1 MKKIT
6 FLIGLLFGLF
16 LSLSINAQ
24 TTINFNSGTALVDN
38 TDYGSNVITV
48 GNFKFTYN
56 DATWFGSTLGNGN
69 TMALE
74 ALTISTT
81 PGQSQSITVETNDG
95 SEFDF
100 QSFWLD
106 ILSFTG
112 NENWTLEGFK
122 DGVSIGTQVISVT
135 GNSSSG
141 YIQIVSPNSTFDN
154 VDKVTITAG
163 ATGFFYFDIFDD
175 FVFGSA
181 LTNTA
186 PTAATNTGS
195 SLSEGGTDIVSSS
208 ELEFDDAEEPDTDIT
223 YTLDDLP
230 DNGTLRKNTVALTL
244 GGTFT
249 QDDLNNNRID
259 YVHDGS
265 DTTSDS
271 FRVNVSDGQGGTIEN
286 QTFNFTIAAVDDTA
300 PSFET
305 STPSYSSVT
314 QTGFTLTTDIDE
326 AGDIFYV
333 VLADGATAPTSTEV
347 VNGTGNA
354 GAAPVTSDDVSV
366 TTGGFSNAFSV
377 TGLTAGTDY
386 DVYVVARD
394 DEGSPNLQVSPS
406 KIDITTLANL
416 ATISTTAASSITTS
430 SATLAGNATANGG
443 ASITERGVVYSIT
456 STNSNPL
463 INGTGVTKD
472 TNGTGTG
479 VFSESIASLSP
490 STQYSFKA
498 YATNSAGT
506 SYGTVQTFTT
516 ATPVVLATITT
527 ATQANITTTSADLG
541 GNITNNGGAPVTERG
556 IVWATTSNPTI
567 ANNKVSNGSSDGSF
581 SKMIGSLPSNTT
593 IHVRAYATN
602 SAGTAYGSNISFT
615 THQLGTSNFAN
626 LGANDSG
633 ATGFK
638 TNTSNTNYVISNI
651 MTNAGT
657 EMYIDDPEAG
667 AAKTYSIKADGVNAE
682 SFSVDV
688 LNVSSY
694 SGAAIPEG
702 RTFDQATNVVFKDK
716 TGAIIRTMTLN
727 SDKYL
732 PPTIGSSIFSF
743 FDNNNAS
750 PVHSVAE
757 IIFNIVP
764 GRPEEGAEDWTSTD
778 ITISNVVAPSVTP
791 IITFSDIGKTYKDAN
806 FNLGATSNSAG
817 TINYS
822 VLAGGTGTASLSG
835 TNNEIVTLGNAGTVT
850 IRASQAANGIYGSSS
865 KDITLTIG
873 KKPLTVTAEAK
884 SKVYGSS
891 DPTLTYTA
899 TLEGSDVLTGSL
911 SRAAGTDVGTYAISS
926 TLVNSNYDITFV
938 PANLTIT
945 KKALTI
951 TAEAKSKVYGSIDPT
966 LTYSATLEGAD
977 VLTGSLSR
985 AAGTDVG
992 TYAISSS
999 LRNSNYDITFVP
1011 ANLSITK
1018 RAITI
1023 TADEKSKVSGENDP
1037 EFTYQISSGSLVS
1050 GDTFSGKLTRNSG
1063 DSVGIYDILI
1073 GDLTLGGNY
1082 DLSFVSNRFNVS
1094 LVLTTGSLGRSSKAV
1109 IIEGQISSEANV
1121 IERGVVYSSTN
1132 TDPQIGGTNVIQLAD
1147 TSVSGPFQMTITGLN
1162 SFTKYYFQTYIIVET
1177 PSGKIRTFTSH
1188 KSLAL
1193 SELYGGAKEF
1203 TTLLEEPALALTENT
1218 NPTTGTERVDPE
1230 INLEIDFNADIQ
1242 KGTGDILIK
1251 KASDDTLL
1259 ETIAVSSANVIV
1271 TGQKVTI
1278 TPTLELPQTTQVY
1291 VIVPVGAIED
1301 LSGNGWTGFND
1312 KTDWNF
1318 TSDDTVLPTIVAIT
1332 PNHTST
1338 NIAPHSNL
1346 EISFSEE
1353 IVKGTG
1359 NILVKDHLYNNTIAT
1374 IDVTSAQVSVASN
1387 VVTINPTTDLPSETS
1402 FYVEIEGTAFKDSYD
1417 NNFSGVNTKDIWSFA
1432 TADITAPNSPVIVE
1446 VADYTCSETTLATA
1460 DNTFVITGTAENE
1473 STVNVFIN
1481 DTNVGTV
1488 STDSNGSWTLDLSS
1502 TVQIDGEYNI
1512 TATATDSSNNTS
1524 SASDEFEI
1532 IVSTTNSDLDNI
1544 PDFCDSDVENDGY
1557 ADATQITE
1565 KTKYGFSPNGDGIND
1580 TWTIRDIENFDNNSV
1595 KVYNRS
1601 GRLVYAKD
1609 NYDNTWDGTS
1619 SAAIGNGK
1627 LPVGA
1632 YYFTIDLKVDGV
1644 KMVSGWIY
1652 INY

>member
-1 MKKIT
+1 MKKLYSTNT
-6 FLIGLLFGLF
+6 FFYLFFIILF
-16 LSLSINAQ
+16 TSFYSFGQ
-24 TTINFNSGTALVDN
+24 TINFDSDGFETDE
-38 TDYGSNVITV
+38 DYGSD
-48 GNFKFTYN
+48 TY
-56 DATWFGSTLGNGN
+56 TNGN
-69 TMALE
+69 INIISSSGNHYEHDSEGEGNSSGLNAGYYYPNETF
-74 ALTISTT
+74 TI
-81 PGQSQSITVETNDG
+81 ETIDG
-95 SEFDF
+95 SELDF
-100 QSFWLD
+100 QSFYHNGYGTAF
-106 ILSFTG
+106 I
-112 NENWTLEGFK
+112 NKIEGFK
-122 DGVSIGTQVISVT
+122 NGYSTGTITSGFVDGTNNLTSDF
-135 GNSSSG
+135 N
-141 YIQIVSPNSTFDN
+141 D
-154 VDKVTITAG
+154 VDKIVITSNL
-163 ATGFFYFDIFDD
+163 GFSSIFDT
-175 FVFGSA
+175 FVFG
-181 LTNTA
+181 TA
-186 PTAATNTGS
+186 
-195 SLSEGGTDIVSSS
+195 IV
-208 ELEFDDAEEPDTDIT
+208 
-223 YTLDDLP
+223 
-230 DNGTLRKNTVALTL
+230 
-244 GGTFT
+244 
-249 QDDLNNNRID
+249 
-259 YVHDGS
+259 S
-265 DTTSDS
+265 DTTAPI
-271 FRVNVSDGQGGTIEN
+271 FENGTPN
-286 QTFNFTIAAVDDTA
+286 G
-300 PSFET
+300 
-305 STPSYSSVT
+305 SSVT
-314 QTGFTLTTDIDE
+314 TTGFTLSTDIDE
-326 AGDIFYV
+326 AGTIYYV
-333 VLADGATAPTSTEV
+333 IVADGASAPTSSEV
-347 VNGTGNA
+347 KNGTGSGGTSA
-354 GAAPVTSDDVSV
+354 VTS
-366 TTGGFSNAFSV
+366 GNAVVNSGAFNNNFNVLS
-377 TGLTAGTDY
+377 LSPGTSY
-386 DVYVVARD
+386 DVYTTAQD

-406 KIDITTLANL
+406 IIDITTLANL
-416 ATISTTAASSITTS
+416 ATISTTAASSITTA

-443 ASITERGVVYSIT
+443 ASITERGIVYSIT

-506 SYGTVQTFTT
+506 SYGAVQTFTT
-516 ATPVVLATITT
+516 ATPVVLATL
-527 ATQANITTTSADLG
+527 TTTVQTVVTTISANLG
-541 GNITNNGGAPVTERG
+541 GGITANGGGTISEKG
-556 IVWATTSNPTI
+556 IVWALTSNPTI
-567 ANNKVSNGSSDGSF
+567 ANTKVAMAGSDSNF
-581 SKMIGSLPSNTT
+581 SNTVSSLPSNTT
-593 IHVRAYATN
+593 IHARAYATN

-615 THQLGTSNFAN
+615 THQLGTSTFTG

-633 ATGFK
+633 GTGFK

-651 MTNAGT
+651 MANDGT
-657 EMYIDDPEAG
+657 DMYIDHSVLGES
-667 AAKTYSIKADGVNAE
+667 KTYSIKADGVNAE
-682 SFSVDV
+682 SFTLDV
-688 LNVSSY
+688 FNIY
-694 SGAAIPEG
+694 GYAG
-702 RTFDQATNVVFKDK
+702 QTFDETTNVVFKDK
-716 TGAIIRTMTLN
+716 NGTTIRTMTLN

-732 PPTIGSSIFSF
+732 SGNATSIFSY
-743 FDNNNAS
+743 FDNGNSS
-750 PVHSVAE
+750 PVNSVAE
-757 IIFNIVP
+757 IIFTIVP
-764 GRPEEGAEDWTSTD
+764 NSPITFVENWSNKDM
-778 ITISNVVAPSVTP
+778 TISNVVAPSVTP
-791 IITFSDIGKTYKDAN
+791 TITFSDIGKTYNDAN

-817 TINYS
+817 TISYS
-822 VLAGGTGTASLSG
+822 VVAGGTGTASLSG
-835 TNNEIVTLGNAGTVT
+835 TNNETVTLGNAGTVT

-899 TLEGSDVLTGSL
+899 TLEGADLLTGSL

-926 TLVNSNYDITFV
+926 TLSNSNYDITFV

-945 KKALTI
+945 KKALTV
-951 TAEAKSKVYGSIDPT
+951 TAEAKSKVYGAADPSLTYTATLEGADVLTGSLSRAAGTDVGSYAISSTLSNSNYDITFVPANLTITQKALTVTAEAKSKIYGSSDPT
-966 LTYSATLEGAD
+966 LTYTATLEGAD

-992 TYAISSS
+992 TYAISSTLS
-999 LRNSNYDITFVP
+999 NSNYDITFVP
-1011 ANLSITK
+1011 TNLSITK

-1094 LVLTTGSLGRSSKAV
+1094 LVLTTGALRRSSKAV
-1109 IIEGQISSEANV
+1109 IIEGQISIEANV

-1132 TDPQIGGTNVIQLAD
+1132 TDPQIGATNVIQLAD

-1177 PSGKIRTFTSH
+1177 PSGKIRIFTSN
-1188 KSLAL
+1188 KSLAS
-1193 SELYGGAKEF
+1193 SELYGGAKDF
-1203 TTLLEEPALALTENT
+1203 TTLTEEPTLALTENT

-1230 INLEIDFNADIQ
+1230 INLEIGFNSAIQ
-1242 KGTGDILIK
+1242 KGSGYILLK

-1259 ETIAVSSANVIV
+1259 ETIDVSSANVAV

-1359 NILVKDHLYNNTIAT
+1359 NILVKDHLDNSTIAT
-1374 IDVTSAQVSVASN
+1374 IVVTSTQVSVASN

-1524 SASDEFEI
+1524 NASDEFEI

-1544 PDFCDSDVENDGY
+1544 PDFCDSDAENDGY

-1595 KVYNRS
+1595 KVFNRS

>member
-1 MKKIT
+1 
-6 FLIGLLFGLF
+6 
-16 LSLSINAQ
+16 
-24 TTINFNSGTALVDN
+24 
-38 TDYGSNVITV
+38 
-48 GNFKFTYN
+48 
-56 DATWFGSTLGNGN
+56 
-69 TMALE
+69 
-74 ALTISTT
+74 
-81 PGQSQSITVETNDG
+81 
-95 SEFDF
+95 
-100 QSFWLD
+100 
-106 ILSFTG
+106 
-112 NENWTLEGFK
+112 
-122 DGVSIGTQVISVT
+122 
-135 GNSSSG
+135 
-141 YIQIVSPNSTFDN
+141 
-154 VDKVTITAG
+154 
-163 ATGFFYFDIFDD
+163 
-175 FVFGSA
+175 
-181 LTNTA
+181 
-186 PTAATNTGS
+186 
-195 SLSEGGTDIVSSS
+195 
-208 ELEFDDAEEPDTDIT
+208 
-223 YTLDDLP
+223 
-230 DNGTLRKNTVALTL
+230 
-244 GGTFT
+244 
-249 QDDLNNNRID
+249 
-259 YVHDGS
+259 
-265 DTTSDS
+265 
-271 FRVNVSDGQGGTIEN
+271 
-286 QTFNFTIAAVDDTA
+286 
-300 PSFET
+300 
-305 STPSYSSVT
+305 
-314 QTGFTLTTDIDE
+314 
-326 AGDIFYV
+326 
-333 VLADGATAPTSTEV
+333 
-347 VNGTGNA
+347 
-354 GAAPVTSDDVSV
+354 
-366 TTGGFSNAFSV
+366 
-377 TGLTAGTDY
+377 
-386 DVYVVARD
+386 
-394 DEGSPNLQVSPS
+394 
-406 KIDITTLANL
+406 
-416 ATISTTAASSITTS
+416 
-430 SATLAGNATANGG
+430 
-443 ASITERGVVYSIT
+443 
-456 STNSNPL
+456 
-463 INGTGVTKD
+463 
-472 TNGTGTG
+472 
-479 VFSESIASLSP
+479 
-490 STQYSFKA
+490 
-498 YATNSAGT
+498 
-506 SYGTVQTFTT
+506 
-516 ATPVVLATITT
+516 
-527 ATQANITTTSADLG
+527 
-541 GNITNNGGAPVTERG
+541 
-556 IVWATTSNPTI
+556 
-567 ANNKVSNGSSDGSF
+567 
-581 SKMIGSLPSNTT
+581 
-593 IHVRAYATN
+593 
-602 SAGTAYGSNISFT
+602 
-615 THQLGTSNFAN
+615 
-626 LGANDSG
+626 
-633 ATGFK
+633 
-638 TNTSNTNYVISNI
+638 
-651 MTNAGT
+651 
-657 EMYIDDPEAG
+657 
-667 AAKTYSIKADGVNAE
+667 
-682 SFSVDV
+682 
-688 LNVSSY
+688 
-694 SGAAIPEG
+694 
-702 RTFDQATNVVFKDK
+702 
-716 TGAIIRTMTLN
+716 
-727 SDKYL
+727 
-732 PPTIGSSIFSF
+732 
-743 FDNNNAS
+743 
-750 PVHSVAE
+750 
-757 IIFNIVP
+757 
-764 GRPEEGAEDWTSTD
+764 
-778 ITISNVVAPSVTP
+778 
-791 IITFSDIGKTYKDAN
+791 
-806 FNLGATSNSAG
+806 
-817 TINYS
+817 
-822 VLAGGTGTASLSG
+822 
-835 TNNEIVTLGNAGTVT
+835 LGNAGTVT

-884 SKVYGSS
+884 SKVYGAA
-891 DPTLTYTA
+891 DPSLTY
-899 TLEGSDVLTGSL
+899 L
-911 SRAAGTDVGTYAISS
+911 
-926 TLVNSNYDITFV
+926 
-938 PANLTIT
+938 
-945 KKALTI
+945 
-951 TAEAKSKVYGSIDPT
+951 
-966 LTYSATLEGAD
+966 ATLEGAD

-992 TYAISSS
+992 TYAISST
-999 LRNSNYDITFVP
+999 LINSNYDITFVP
-1011 ANLSITK
+1011 ANLTITKKALTVTAEAKSKVYGSSDPTLTYNATLEGADVLTGSLSRAAGTDVGTYAISSTLSNSNYDITFVPTNLSITK

-1094 LVLTTGSLGRSSKAV
+1094 LVLTTGALRRSSKAV
-1109 IIEGQISSEANV
+1109 IIEGQISIEANV

-1132 TDPQIGGTNVIQLAD
+1132 TDPQIGATNVIQLAD

-1177 PSGKIRTFTSH
+1177 PSGKIRIFTSN
-1188 KSLAL
+1188 KSLAS
-1193 SELYGGAKEF
+1193 SELYGGAKDF
-1203 TTLLEEPALALTENT
+1203 TTLTEEPTLALTENT

-1230 INLEIDFNADIQ
+1230 INLEIGFNSAIQ
-1242 KGTGDILIK
+1242 KGSGYILLK

-1259 ETIAVSSANVIV
+1259 ETIDVSSANVAV

-1359 NILVKDHLYNNTIAT
+1359 NILVKDHLDNSTIAT
-1374 IDVTSAQVSVASN
+1374 IVVTSTQVSVASN

-1524 SASDEFEI
+1524 NASDEFEI

-1544 PDFCDSDVENDGY
+1544 PDFCDSDAENDGY

-1595 KVYNRS
+1595 KVFNRS

>member
-1 MKKIT
+1 MKKLYSTNT
-6 FLIGLLFGLF
+6 FFYLFFIILF
-16 LSLSINAQ
+16 TSFYSFGQ
-24 TTINFNSGTALVDN
+24 TINFDSDGFKTDE
-38 TDYGSNVITV
+38 DYGSD
-48 GNFKFTYN
+48 TY
-56 DATWFGSTLGNGN
+56 TNGN
-69 TMALE
+69 INIISSSGNHYEHDSEGEGNSSGLNAGYYYSNETF
-74 ALTISTT
+74 TI
-81 PGQSQSITVETNDG
+81 ETIDG
-95 SEFDF
+95 SELDF
-100 QSFWLD
+100 QSFYHNGYGTAF
-106 ILSFTG
+106 I
-112 NENWTLEGFK
+112 NKIEGFK
-122 DGVSIGTQVISVT
+122 NGYSTGTITSGFVDGTNNLTSDF
-135 GNSSSG
+135 N
-141 YIQIVSPNSTFDN
+141 D
-154 VDKVTITAG
+154 VDKIVITSNL
-163 ATGFFYFDIFDD
+163 GFSSIFDT
-175 FVFGSA
+175 FVFG
-181 LTNTA
+181 TA
-186 PTAATNTGS
+186 
-195 SLSEGGTDIVSSS
+195 IV
-208 ELEFDDAEEPDTDIT
+208 
-223 YTLDDLP
+223 
-230 DNGTLRKNTVALTL
+230 
-244 GGTFT
+244 
-249 QDDLNNNRID
+249 
-259 YVHDGS
+259 S
-265 DTTSDS
+265 DTTAPI
-271 FRVNVSDGQGGTIEN
+271 FENGTPN
-286 QTFNFTIAAVDDTA
+286 G
-300 PSFET
+300 
-305 STPSYSSVT
+305 SSVT
-314 QTGFTLTTDIDE
+314 TTGFTLSTDIDE
-326 AGDIFYV
+326 AGTIYYV
-333 VLADGATAPTSTEV
+333 IVADGASAPTSSEV
-347 VNGTGNA
+347 KNGTGSGGTSA
-354 GAAPVTSDDVSV
+354 VTS
-366 TTGGFSNAFSV
+366 GNAVVNSGAFNNNFNVLS
-377 TGLTAGTDY
+377 LSPGTSY
-386 DVYVVARD
+386 DVYTTAQD

-406 KIDITTLANL
+406 IIDITTLANL
-416 ATISTTAASSITTS
+416 ATISTTAASSITTT

-443 ASITERGVVYSIT
+443 ASITERGIVYSIT

-506 SYGTVQTFTT
+506 SYGAVQTFTT
-516 ATPVVLATITT
+516 ATPVVLATL
-527 ATQANITTTSADLG
+527 TTTVQTVVTTISANLG
-541 GNITNNGGAPVTERG
+541 GGITANGGGTISEKG
-556 IVWATTSNPTI
+556 IVWALTSNPTI
-567 ANNKVSNGSSDGSF
+567 ANTKVAMAGSDSNF
-581 SKMIGSLPSNTT
+581 SNTVSSLPSNTT
-593 IHVRAYATN
+593 IHARAYATN

-615 THQLGTSNFAN
+615 THQLGTSTFTG

-633 ATGFK
+633 GTGFK

-651 MTNAGT
+651 MANDGT
-657 EMYIDDPEAG
+657 DMYIDHSVLGES
-667 AAKTYSIKADGVNAE
+667 KTYSIKADGVNAE
-682 SFSVDV
+682 SFTLDV
-688 LNVSSY
+688 FNIY
-694 SGAAIPEG
+694 GYAG
-702 RTFDQATNVVFKDK
+702 QTFDETTNVVFKDK
-716 TGAIIRTMTLN
+716 NGTTIRTMTLN

-732 PPTIGSSIFSF
+732 SGNATSIFSY
-743 FDNNNAS
+743 FDNGNSS
-750 PVHSVAE
+750 PVNSVAE
-757 IIFNIVP
+757 IIFTIVP
-764 GRPEEGAEDWTSTD
+764 NSPITFVENWSNKDM
-778 ITISNVVAPSVTP
+778 TISNVVAPSVTP
-791 IITFSDIGKTYKDAN
+791 TITFSDIGKTYNDAN

-817 TINYS
+817 TISYS
-822 VLAGGTGTASLSG
+822 VVAGGTGTASLSG
-835 TNNEIVTLGNAGTVT
+835 TNNETVTLGNAGTVT

-891 DPTLTYTA
+891 DPTLTY
-899 TLEGSDVLTGSL
+899 
-911 SRAAGTDVGTYAISS
+911 
-926 TLVNSNYDITFV
+926 N
-938 PANLTIT
+938 
-945 KKALTI
+945 
-951 TAEAKSKVYGSIDPT
+951 
-966 LTYSATLEGAD
+966 ATLEGAD

-992 TYAISSS
+992 TYAISSTLS
-999 LRNSNYDITFVP
+999 NSNYDITFVP

-1094 LVLTTGSLGRSSKAV
+1094 LVLTTGALRRSSKAV
-1109 IIEGQISSEANV
+1109 IIEGQISIEANV

-1132 TDPQIGGTNVIQLAD
+1132 TDPQIGATNVIQLAD

-1177 PSGKIRTFTSH
+1177 PSGKIRIFTSN
-1188 KSLAL
+1188 KSLAS
-1193 SELYGGAKEF
+1193 SELYGGAKDF
-1203 TTLLEEPALALTENT
+1203 TTLTEEPTLALTENT

-1230 INLEIDFNADIQ
+1230 INLEIGFNSAIQ
-1242 KGTGDILIK
+1242 KGSGYILLK

-1259 ETIAVSSANVIV
+1259 ETIDVSSANVAV

-1359 NILVKDHLYNNTIAT
+1359 NILVKDHLDNSTIAT
-1374 IDVTSAQVSVASN
+1374 IVVTSTQVSVASN

-1524 SASDEFEI
+1524 NASDEFEI

-1544 PDFCDSDVENDGY
+1544 PDFCDSDAENDGY

-1595 KVYNRS
+1595 KVFNRS